1 MRFPAARPGN
11 EDLPGRG
18 RGQGPDTGQRRA
30 TTRIHVLLALALPLE
45 ACHVSG
51 HLPPGQLK
59 KAFAPPPGHGG
70 IPPGQLKKY

>member
-1 MRFPAARPGN
+1 MTLRRTTARI
-11 EDLPGRG
+11 L
-18 RGQGPDTGQRRA
+18 
-30 TTRIHVLLALALPLE
+30 VLLTLALPLA

-59 KAFAPPPGHGG
+59 KVSVSPPGHGG

>member
-1 MRFPAARPGN
+1 MT
-11 EDLPGRG
+11 L
-18 RGQGPDTGQRRA
+18 RRA
-30 TTRIHVLLALALPLE
+30 TSRILVLLVLALPLA

-59 KAFAPPPGHGG
+59 TAFAPPPGHGG